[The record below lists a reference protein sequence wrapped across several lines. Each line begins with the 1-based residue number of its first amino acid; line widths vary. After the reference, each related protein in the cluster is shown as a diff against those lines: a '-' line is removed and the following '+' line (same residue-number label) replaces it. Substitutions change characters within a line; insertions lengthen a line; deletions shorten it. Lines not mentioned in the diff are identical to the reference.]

1 VIDRRSAWSDPEVQ
15 ALLASFVP
23 TADEVGRLQRDTD
36 PEARFFQ
43 AFAELGHYGGRERPT
58 STRQGIYVVT
68 PSGKLL
74 GSWNTRQVAEVR
86 RRLRATLEVWTQL
99 PESERYP
106 AEALAPGARFEDHY
120 PVDGL
125 VLVVYSRDLPRV
137 DDTRDPADWR
147 THAWNV
153 DHVWFTAAEA
163 ASLAAGELDR
173 DAARRLV
180 RLHTRDNVRG
190 QTTPFPLESVQ
201 SARLEA
207 RVVAENGATR
217 TLELV
222 GEARVSE
229 SGAWRTGG
237 GNDMPEDTT
246 RSFEGAFYGRAVW
259 NGTRFTSFE
268 LALVG
273 ARAGATQYNE
283 RADDR
288 GPAPM
293 GVVFQLAAEDDR
305 VAPAMWY
312 EYPRAFRH

>member
-1 VIDRRSAWSDPEVQ
+1 MQ
-15 ALLASFVP
+15 ALLLSFVP
-23 TADEVGRLQRDTD
+23 AADEVGRLQRDAD

-43 AFAELGHYGGRERPT
+43 GFAEFGHYGGRERPT
-58 STRQGIYVVT
+58 GTRQGIYVVT

-86 RRLRATLEVWTQL
+86 RRLRAALEAWAEL

-120 PVDGL
+120 PSDGL
-125 VLVVYSRDLPRV
+125 VLLAYSRDLPRAEGGP
-137 DDTRDPADWR
+137 DPDATQGRRDWR

-163 ASLAAGELDR
+163 ASLAAGELDA

-180 RLHTRDNVRG
+180 RLHARDNVRG
-190 QTTPFPLESVQ
+190 QTRPFPLESVQ
-201 SARLEA
+201 SARLAA
-207 RVVAENGATR
+207 RVVAEDGANK
-217 TLELV
+217 TLELS

-229 SGAWRTGG
+229 RGTWHTGG
-237 GNDMPEDTT
+237 GDGTHEETT
-246 RSFEGAFYGRAVW
+246 RAFDGTFYGRAVW
-259 NGTRFTSFE
+259 DGTRFTSFE

-273 ARAGATQYNE
+273 ARTGATQYNE

-293 GVVFQLAAEDDR
+293 GVVFQLAPEDDR

-312 EYPRAFRH
+312 EYPRAFRR